1 MTVENLDHAEGEDVS
16 PRHDTEPQRLQGN
29 MGVGELVMSVLAFS
43 SPLTTV
49 AGFIPVLLL
58 FSGNTAPAIY
68 LIVTVLL
75 LVFSVGFTAMG
86 RVLANPGGFYA
97 FVTAGLGRPAG
108 LGGAFLAT
116 FGYALIGLFA
126 PPFFA
131 LTAQSFVTDRLGGPD
146 IAWYWY
152 ALAIV
157 AVTTTLAYRR
167 IDLSAKVLTTVMV
180 LEVIAVIVFNVFSFS
195 NGGPVDGG
203 GMGFTMPWI
212 TDASIGL
219 AVLFVAGNFFGFEA
233 TVIYREEVRDPARTI
248 PRATYIAVAGIGVF
262 YAVAAW
268 AYLAFFGSNTAQAAA
283 EANTGG
289 LFTSAVGELMGGTA
303 VDIVTV
309 LLITSIL
316 ASMLSIQN
324 VSARYLY
331 SLGTDGVLPSG
342 LGKVHPRHGSP
353 FVAASAIGVFWF
365 VVVAF
370 FAIIGTTPDTLY
382 AKASGSG
389 SLAITL
395 LMFAASVA
403 VLVYFVRHRDQ
414 DGQSVLKTIVAPAVS
429 TLGLAVVAY
438 LALFNFS
445 DLIGDTGPASTILL
459 TATFGLFVV
468 GIVLAL
474 VLRERKPDV
483 YQRIGRQKL

>member
-1 MTVENLDHAEGEDVS
+1 MTVDNIDHAGGGHGSETESG
-16 PRHDTEPQRLQGN
+16 EPQRLQGN

-49 AGFIPVLLL
+49 AGFIPVLLA
-58 FSGNTAPAIY
+58 FSGNAAPAIY
-68 LIVTVLL
+68 LVVTALL
-75 LVFSVGFTAMG
+75 LLFSVGFTAMG

-126 PPFFA
+126 PPLFA
-131 LTAQSFVTDRLGGPD
+131 LTAQSFVQDNLGGPA

-157 AVTTTLAYRR
+157 AVTTFLAYRR

-180 LEVIAVIVFNVFSFS
+180 LEVIAVIVFNVLSFS
-195 NGGPVDGG
+195 NGGPADGG
-203 GMGFTMPWI
+203 GATLSMPWI

-233 TVIYREEVRDPARTI
+233 TVIYREEVKDPERTI
-248 PRATYIAVAGIGVF
+248 PRATYLAVGGIGVF

-268 AYLAFFGSNTAQAAA
+268 AYLAFFGSDKAQAAA

-289 LFTSAVGELMGGTA
+289 LFTAAISDLMGDTL
-303 VDIVTV
+303 VDVVTV
-309 LLITSIL
+309 LLLTSIL

-331 SLGTDGVLPSG
+331 SLGTDGVLPTG
-342 LGKVHPRHGSP
+342 LGKVHRRHGSP
-353 FVAASAIGVFWF
+353 FVSASIVGLFWAAVLS
-365 VVVAF
+365 F
-370 FAIIGTTPDTLY
+370 FAIIGTAPDSLY

-389 SLAITL
+389 SLAVTL
-395 LMFAASVA
+395 LLFAASVA
-403 VLVYFVRHRDQ
+403 VVVYFARNRE
-414 DGQSVLKTIVAPAVS
+414 GGSVWKTQVAPALAAVG
-429 TLGLAVVAY
+429 LGVVAY
-438 LALFNFS
+438 LALTNFP
-445 DLIGDTGPASTILL
+445 DLIGTAGPAATILL
-459 TATFGLFVV
+459 TLTFGLFAA
-468 GIVLAL
+468 GFLLAL
-474 VLRERKPDV
+474 ALRRSKPEV
-483 YQRIGRQKL
+483 YARIGRQQL